1 MRPDSKGLKLFGSRF
16 CPGRVMTTVQVSGD
30 SQTSL
35 GSGGANEAEYLWVG
49 IERFAGPVLRNLGE
63 ETVLDRVPLRGT
75 GRIVGNGEC

>member
-1 MRPDSKGLKLFGSRF
+1 
-16 CPGRVMTTVQVSGD
+16 MTTVQVSGD

-63 ETVLDRVPLRGT
+63 ETVLDRVP
-75 GRIVGNGEC
+75 